1 MVLQNS
7 GGERGGGGVTRC
19 IMAHVKMVNSS
30 ILCMVNITNYN
41 SRVMTCAQN
50 INFFFFFFN
59 QYP

>member
-50 INFFFFFFN
+50 IN
-59 QYP
+59 